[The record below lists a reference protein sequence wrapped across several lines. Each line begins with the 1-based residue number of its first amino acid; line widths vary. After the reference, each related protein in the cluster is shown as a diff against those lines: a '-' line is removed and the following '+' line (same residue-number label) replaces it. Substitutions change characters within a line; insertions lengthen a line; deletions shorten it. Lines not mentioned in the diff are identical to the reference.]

1 MQVPSVAAAGER
13 GDGRTF
19 QFLHTPPGA
28 PENKSFADAWAEAGV
43 RRARRRGTIST
54 EPQAASWALPA
65 SPQAPPSSARLGLAR
80 LRSARL
86 GSARLG
92 SVPLHS
98 RAPSSRPGSRALRPA
113 RAHPA
118 PSRPLSRDSTLGGV
132 PTELSEAEQVPRP
145 PVRARSPRRS
155 RPAKGEK
162 RGRSA
167 I

>member
-54 EPQAASWALPA
+54 EPQAASGALPA

-92 SVPLHS
+92 SA
-98 RAPSSRPGSRALRPA
+98 RCRFTRALPPRVPA
-113 RAHPA
+113 RARSAPRALTPPRPA
-118 PSRPLSRDSTLGGV
+118 P
-132 PTELSEAEQVPRP
+132 
-145 PVRARSPRRS
+145 
-155 RPAKGEK
+155 
-162 RGRSA
+162 
-167 I
+167 